1 MSPWAPARMM
11 VAMVLG
17 QGILPPPADFSLKA
31 VMTAMMIHLP
41 MAAVYGRFVD
51 TQKENIQASF
61 LKLLH
66 VN

>member
-17 QGILPPPADFSLKA
+17 QGILPPPADFSLKV

-51 TQKENIQASF
+51 TPKMG
-61 LKLLH
+61 LKGLFFGSN
-66 VN
+66 V

>member
-1 MSPWAPARMM
+1 MM
-11 VAMVLG
+11 AAMVLD

-51 TQKENIQASF
+51 TQKGHIQASF
-61 LKLLH
+61 LRLLH